1 VIEPQHPKRSRDIK
15 CFKCLRLGHIASK
28 CLNKRFMVV
37 HRKHG
42 KLVSSDEAEI
52 KVEDE
57 HKEDFKLVE
66 WDLLVV

>member
-1 VIEPQHPKRSRDIK
+1 
-15 CFKCLRLGHIASK
+15 
-28 CLNKRFMVV
+28 MVV

-52 KVEDE
+52 KVKDE